1 MLIDIARKGGITAA
15 AQSGASI
22 IGRGRAV
29 IETEAAA
36 LAQLSSLLDD
46 NFAHAADLILE
57 TRGRIVV
64 TGMGK
69 SGHIGRKLA
78 ATLASTGTPAIFV
91 HPAEAAHGDLGML
104 MAGDALIV
112 LSNSGATSELKTI
125 LRHAKT
131 IACPIIGIAA
141 QPDSPVMHAAD
152 VKLVLPAAREACP
165 ANIAPTTSTVLM
177 LALGDALAIAV
188 MGVRGISREGLKALH
203 PGGVIG
209 SRLLPVNEFMHS
221 GETMPL
227 VSAAMPMRE
236 VVVAITQKSF
246 GIAGVVDADGRLVGA
261 ITDGDL
267 RRHVER
273 LLMSTAADVM
283 TTGPKTV
290 PEGTYAEDALAIM
303 NANKITALFV
313 MRHDA
318 PDVPAGLVHI
328 HDFSRLG
335 MI

>member
-1 MLIDIARKGGITAA
+1 MLIDIALKRDAEAA
-15 AQSGASI
+15 KSDASI

-29 IETEAAA
+29 IEIEAAA
-36 LAQLSSLLDD
+36 LAQLSSLLDE
-46 NFAHAADLILE
+46 NFAYATEIILE
-57 TRGRIVV
+57 TRGRVIV

-104 MAGDALIV
+104 IKGDTLLV
-112 LSNSGATSELKTI
+112 LSNSGATSELKNI
-125 LRHAKT
+125 MRHAKMLN
-131 IACPIIGIAA
+131 CPIIGVAA
-141 QPDSPVMHAAD
+141 QLDSPVMHSAD
-152 VKLVLPAAREACP
+152 VRLLLPAAREACP

-188 MGVRGISREGLKALH
+188 MGIRGISREGLKALH

-209 SRLLPVNEFMHS
+209 TRLLPVDELMHP
-221 GETMPL
+221 GDQMPL
-227 VSAAMPMRE
+227 VPAAMPMRE

-246 GIAGVVDADGRLVGA
+246 GIAGVVDADGKLVGV

-290 PEGTYAEDALAIM
+290 PEGTYAEYALAIM
-303 NANKITALFV
+303 NANRITALFV

-318 PDVPAGLVHI
+318 PAIPAGLVHI

-335 MI
+335 LI

>member
-1 MLIDIARKGGITAA
+1 MLIDIARKGALRSP
-15 AQSGASI
+15 QSHASLVA
-22 IGRGRAV
+22 RGRTV

-36 LAQLSSLLDD
+36 LAQLSAGLDE
-46 NFAHAADLILE
+46 NFALATELVLE
-57 TRGRIVV
+57 TTGRVV
-64 TGMGK
+64 VSGMGK

-78 ATLASTGTPAIFV
+78 ATLASTGTPSIFV

-104 MAGDALIV
+104 MAGDTMIV
-112 LSNSGATSELKTI
+112 LSNSGATSEIKSI
-125 LRHAKT
+125 LRHAKLLR
-131 IACPIIGIAA
+131 CPIIGIAS
-141 QPDSPVMHAAD
+141 QSESPLMHAAD
-152 VKLVLPAAREACP
+152 VGLLLPAAREACP

-188 MGVRGISREGLKALH
+188 MGIRGISREGLKVLH

-209 SRLLPVNEFMHS
+209 NRLLPVNELMHT
-221 GETMPL
+221 GDGMPM
-227 VSAAMPMRE
+227 VPAAMPMRE
-236 VVVAITQKSF
+236 VVIAMTQKSL
-246 GIAGVVDADGRLVGA
+246 GIAGVVDADGKLVGV

-267 RRHVER
+267 RRHVEQ

-283 TTGPKTV
+283 TIDPKTI
-290 PEGTYAEDALAIM
+290 PEGTYVEDAVSIM

-318 PDVPAGLVHI
+318 PQIPAGLVHI

-335 MI
+335 LI

>member
-1 MLIDIARKGGITAA
+1 VLIDIARKGGLRT
-15 AQSGASI
+15 AQSDASI

-36 LAQLSSLLDD
+36 LAQLSAALDD
-46 NFAHAADLILE
+46 NFALATELVLQ

-104 MAGDALIV
+104 MAGDVLIV

-131 IACPIIGIAA
+131 LNCAIIGVAG
-141 QPDSPVMHAAD
+141 QLDSPVMHAAD
-152 VKLVLPAAREACP
+152 AKLVLPPAREACP
-165 ANIAPTTSTVLM
+165 ANIAPTTSTTLM

-209 SRLLPVNEFMHS
+209 NRLLPVNELMHM
-221 GETMPL
+221 GENMPL
-227 VSAAMPMRE
+227 VPADMPMRE
-236 VVVAITQKSF
+236 VVIAITQKSF
-246 GIAGVVDADGRLVGA
+246 GIAGVVDADSRLVGV

-283 TTGPKTV
+283 TTGPKTI

-303 NANKITALFV
+303 NANKITSLFV

-318 PDVPAGLVHI
+318 PEVPAGLVHI

-335 MI
+335 LI

>member
-1 MLIDIARKGGITAA
+1 MLIDVAPK
-15 AQSGASI
+15 SGARDTASDASVI
-22 IGRGRAV
+22 ERGRAV
-29 IETEAAA
+29 VEIESAALVELSQSLDENFAAA
-36 LAQLSSLLDD
+36 VE
-46 NFAHAADLILE
+46 LILQ

-78 ATLASTGTPAIFV
+78 ATMASTGTPSIFV

-104 MAGDALIV
+104 MAGDALMV

-125 LRHAKT
+125 MRHAKT
-131 IACPIIGIAA
+131 LNCPIIGIAA
-141 QPDSPVMHAAD
+141 QPDSPVMHASD
-152 VKLVLPAAREACP
+152 VRLTLPAAREACP

-209 SRLLPVNEFMHS
+209 SRLLPVNELMHR
-221 GETMPL
+221 GDQMPL
-227 VSAAMPMRE
+227 VPADMPMRE

-246 GIAGVVDADGRLVGA
+246 GIAGVIDGDGKLAGV

-318 PDVPAGLVHI
+318 PEYPAGLVHI

-335 MI
+335 LI

>member
-1 MLIDIARKGGITAA
+1 MLIDIARNRESRDA
-15 AQSGASI
+15 SSDASI

-29 IETEAAA
+29 IEIEAAA
-36 LAQLSSLLDD
+36 LNQLSTMLDE
-46 NFAHAADLILE
+46 NFVLATELILE

-69 SGHIGRKLA
+69 SGHIARKLA
-78 ATLASTGTPAIFV
+78 ATMASTGTPAIFV

-104 MAGDALIV
+104 MAGDVLMV
-112 LSNSGATSELKTI
+112 LSNSGATSELKMI
-125 LRHAKT
+125 MRHAKT
-131 IACPIIGIAA
+131 LDCRIIGIAA

-152 VKLVLPAAREACP
+152 IRLVLPAAREACP

-209 SRLLPVNEFMHS
+209 TRLLPVNELMHK
-221 GETMPL
+221 GDQMPL

-246 GIAGVVDADGRLVGA
+246 GIAGVVDADGKLVGV

-318 PDVPAGLVHI
+318 PEVPAGLVHI

-335 MI
+335 LI

>member
-1 MLIDIARKGGITAA
+1 VLIDIARKSGLRL
-15 AQSGASI
+15 AQSDASI
-22 IGRGRAV
+22 ISRGRTV

-36 LAQLSSLLDD
+36 LAQLSVALDD
-46 NFAHAADLILE
+46 NFALATELILD
-57 TRGRIVV
+57 TRGRVVV

-104 MAGDALIV
+104 MAGDVLIV

-131 IACPIIGIAA
+131 LNCPIIGIAG
-141 QPDSPVMHAAD
+141 QLDSPVMHAAD
-152 VKLVLPAAREACP
+152 AKLLLPAAREACP
-165 ANIAPTTSTVLM
+165 ANIAPTTSTTLM
-177 LALGDALAIAV
+177 LALGDALSISV

-209 SRLLPVNEFMHS
+209 NRLLPVNELMHV
-221 GETMPL
+221 GDNMPL
-227 VSAAMPMRE
+227 VPAAMPMRE
-236 VVVAITQKSF
+236 VVIAITQKSF
-246 GIAGVVDADGRLVGA
+246 GIAGVVDADGKLVGV

-283 TTGPKTV
+283 TTGPKTI
-290 PEGTYAEDALAIM
+290 PEGTYVEDALAIM
-303 NANKITALFV
+303 NANKITSLFV

-318 PDVPAGLVHI
+318 PEIPAGLVHI

-335 MI
+335 LI

>member
-1 MLIDIARKGGITAA
+1 MLIDIKQKGTLRAP
-15 AQSGASI
+15 QSDASI
-22 IGRGRAV
+22 LERGRAV

-36 LAQLSSLLDD
+36 LALLSAGLDD
-46 NFAHAADLILE
+46 NFARATELILE
-57 TRGRIVV
+57 TRGRVV
-64 TGMGK
+64 VSGMGK

-104 MAGDALIV
+104 MAGDTLIV
-112 LSNSGATSELKTI
+112 LSNSGATSELKMI
-125 LRHAKT
+125 LRHAT
-131 IACPIIGIAA
+131 MLRCPIIGIAA
-141 QPDSPVMHAAD
+141 QCESPLMHAAT
-152 VKLVLPAAREACP
+152 VGLLLPNAREACP

-188 MGVRGISREGLKALH
+188 MGIRGISREGLKALH

-209 SRLLPVNEFMHS
+209 NRLLPVNEMMHR
-221 GETMPL
+221 GEGLPL
-227 VSAAMPMRE
+227 VPAAMPMRE

-246 GIAGVVDADGRLVGA
+246 GIAGVIDGDGKLVGV

-267 RRHVER
+267 RRHVEM

-283 TTGPKTV
+283 TIGPKTV
-290 PEGTYAEDALAIM
+290 PEGTYVEDALAIM
-303 NANKITALFV
+303 NANKITALFI

-318 PDVPAGLVHI
+318 PEVPAGLVHI

-335 MI
+335 LI

>member
-1 MLIDIARKGGITAA
+1 LE
-15 AQSGASI
+15 
-22 IGRGRAV
+22 RGRAV

-36 LAQLSSLLDD
+36 LALLSDGLDD
-46 NFAHAADLILE
+46 NFARATELILE
-57 TRGRIVV
+57 TRGRVV
-64 TGMGK
+64 VSGMGK

-104 MAGDALIV
+104 MAGDTLIV
-112 LSNSGATSELKTI
+112 LSNSGATSELKMI
-125 LRHAKT
+125 LRHATTLK
-131 IACPIIGIAA
+131 CPIIGIAA
-141 QPDSPVMHAAD
+141 QRESPLMHAAT
-152 VKLVLPAAREACP
+152 VGLLLPAAREACP

-188 MGVRGISREGLKALH
+188 MGIRGISREGLKALH

-209 SRLLPVNEFMHS
+209 NRLLPVNELMHK
-221 GETMPL
+221 GEGMPL
-227 VSAAMPMRE
+227 VPAAMPMRE
-236 VVVAITQKSF
+236 VVVAITQKSL
-246 GIAGVVDADGRLVGA
+246 GIAGVIDGDGKLVGV

-267 RRHVER
+267 RRHVEM

-283 TTGPKTV
+283 TIGPKTV
-290 PEGTYAEDALAIM
+290 PEGTYVEDALAIM
-303 NANKITALFV
+303 NANKITALFI

-318 PDVPAGLVHI
+318 PEVPAGLVHI

-335 MI
+335 LI

>member
-1 MLIDIARKGGITAA
+1 MLIDIARK
-15 AQSGASI
+15 SGARDAKSDASV

-29 IETEAAA
+29 IEIEAAA
-36 LAQLSSLLDD
+36 LAQLAVALDE
-46 NFAHAADLILE
+46 NFAAVTELILE
-57 TRGRIVV
+57 THGRVIV

-78 ATLASTGTPAIFV
+78 ATMASTGTPAIFV

-104 MAGDALIV
+104 MGGDTLLV

-125 LRHAKT
+125 MRHAKT
-131 IACPIIGIAA
+131 LKCPIIGIAA
-141 QPDSPVMHAAD
+141 QPDSPVMHASD
-152 VKLVLPAAREACP
+152 VQLVLPNAREACP

-209 SRLLPVNEFMHS
+209 TRLLPVNELMHR
-221 GETMPL
+221 GDQMPL
-227 VSAAMPMRE
+227 VAAAMPMRE

-246 GIAGVVDADGRLVGA
+246 GIAGVVDADGKMVGV

-283 TTGPKTV
+283 TTDPKTI

-303 NANKITALFV
+303 NANKITSLFV

-318 PDVPAGLVHI
+318 PEIPAGLVHI

-335 MI
+335 LI

>member
-1 MLIDIARKGGITAA
+1 MLIDVALKRGERNAD
-15 AQSGASI
+15 SDASI
-22 IGRGRAV
+22 VGRGRAV
-29 IETEAAA
+29 IEIEAAA
-36 LAQLSSLLDD
+36 LSQLSAALDQ
-46 NFAHAADLILE
+46 NFADAVDQILR
-57 TRGRIVV
+57 TRGRVVV

-78 ATLASTGTPAIFV
+78 ATLASTGTPSIFV

-104 MAGDALIV
+104 MGGDALVV

-125 LRHAKT
+125 MRHART
-131 IACPIIGIAA
+131 LGCPIIGIAA
-141 QPDSPVMHAAD
+141 QLDSPVMHASD
-152 VKLVLPAAREACP
+152 VRLVLPAAREACP

-177 LALGDALAIAV
+177 LALGDALAISV
-188 MGVRGISREGLKALH
+188 MGIRGISREGLKALH

-209 SRLLPVNEFMHS
+209 SRLLPVNELMHR
-221 GETMPL
+221 GDQMPL
-227 VSAAMPMRE
+227 VSAAMPMRD

-246 GIAGVVDADGRLVGA
+246 GIAGVIDGDGRLVGV

-283 TTGPKTV
+283 TADPKTI

-318 PDVPAGLVHI
+318 PGYPAGLVHI

-335 MI
+335 LI

>member
-1 MLIDIARKGGITAA
+1 MLIDVTDEMHSRTRG
-15 AQSGASI
+15 SNASVI
-22 IGRGRAV
+22 ERGRAV
-29 IETEAAA
+29 INTEAAA
-36 LAQLSSLLDD
+36 LAQLSGALDD
-46 NFAHAADLILE
+46 QFARATELILE
-57 TRGRIVV
+57 TRGRVVV

-69 SGHIGRKLA
+69 SGHIGSKVA

-104 MAGDALIV
+104 ISSDILIC
-112 LSNSGATSELKTI
+112 LSNSGATSELKAI
-125 LRHAKT
+125 LRHAKA
-131 IACPIIGIAA
+131 IGCPIIGLAA
-141 QPDSPVMHAAD
+141 QPDSPLMHAAD

-165 ANIAPTTSTVLM
+165 ANIAPTTSTTLM

-188 MGVRGISREGLKALH
+188 MGIRGISRDGLKALH
-203 PGGVIG
+203 PGGTIG
-209 SRLLPVNEFMHS
+209 LRLLPVSELMHI
-221 GETMPL
+221 GDQMPL
-227 VSAAMPMRE
+227 VPAAMPMRD
-236 VVVAITQKSF
+236 VVIAITQKSF
-246 GIAGVVDADGRLVGA
+246 GIAGVVDADGTLVGV

-283 TTGPKTV
+283 TTEPKTV

-318 PDVPAGLVHI
+318 PQQPAGLLHI
-328 HDFSRLG
+328 HDFSRMGL
-335 MI
+335 I

>member
-1 MLIDIARKGGITAA
+1 VLIDIARKSGLRS
-15 AQSGASI
+15 AQADASI

-36 LAQLSSLLDD
+36 LAQLSVALDG
-46 NFAHAADLILE
+46 NFALATELILE
-57 TRGRIVV
+57 TRGRVVV

-104 MAGDALIV
+104 MVGDVLIV
-112 LSNSGATSELKTI
+112 LSNSGATSELKMI
-125 LRHAKT
+125 VRHAK
-131 IACPIIGIAA
+131 ALNCAIIGIAG
-141 QPDSPVMHAAD
+141 QLDSPVMHAAD
-152 VKLVLPAAREACP
+152 AKLVLPAAREACP
-165 ANIAPTTSTVLM
+165 ANIAPTTSTTLM

-209 SRLLPVNEFMHS
+209 NRLLPVNELMHR
-221 GETMPL
+221 GENMPL
-227 VSAAMPMRE
+227 VAADMPMRE
-236 VVVAITQKSF
+236 VVIAITQKSF
-246 GIAGVVDADGRLVGA
+246 GIAGVIDGDGKLAGV

-283 TTGPKTV
+283 TTDPKTI

-303 NANKITALFV
+303 NANKITSLFV

-318 PDVPAGLVHI
+318 PEMPAGLIHI
-328 HDFSRLG
+328 HDFARLG
-335 MI
+335 LI

>member
-1 MLIDIARKGGITAA
+1 MLIDIARKGGLRT
-15 AQSGASI
+15 AQSDASI

-36 LAQLSSLLDD
+36 LAQLSTALDE
-46 NFAHAADLILE
+46 NFALATELILE

-104 MAGDALIV
+104 MAGDVLIV

-131 IACPIIGIAA
+131 LNCPIIGVAG
-141 QPDSPVMHAAD
+141 QLDSPVMHAAD
-152 VKLVLPAAREACP
+152 AKLVLPAAREACP
-165 ANIAPTTSTVLM
+165 ANIAPTTSTTLM

-209 SRLLPVNEFMHS
+209 NRLLPVNELMHM
-221 GETMPL
+221 GDNMPL
-227 VSAAMPMRE
+227 VAAAMPMRE

-246 GIAGVVDADGRLVGA
+246 GIAGVVDADGKLVGV

-283 TTGPKTV
+283 TTDPKTI
-290 PEGTYAEDALAIM
+290 PEGTYVEDALAIM
-303 NANKITALFV
+303 NANKITSLFV
-313 MRHDA
+313 MRHDE
-318 PDVPAGLVHI
+318 PETPAGLVHI

-335 MI
+335 LI

>member
-1 MLIDIARKGGITAA
+1 VLIDIARK
-15 AQSGASI
+15 SGARDAKSDASV

-29 IETEAAA
+29 IEIEAAA
-36 LAQLSSLLDD
+36 LAQLAVALDE
-46 NFAHAADLILE
+46 NFAAVTELILE
-57 TRGRIVV
+57 THGRVIV

-78 ATLASTGTPAIFV
+78 ATMASTGTPAIFV

-104 MAGDALIV
+104 MGGDTLLV

-125 LRHAKT
+125 MRHAKT
-131 IACPIIGIAA
+131 LKCPIIGIAA
-141 QPDSPVMHAAD
+141 QPDSPVMHASD
-152 VKLVLPAAREACP
+152 VQLVLPNAREACP

-209 SRLLPVNEFMHS
+209 TRLLPVNELMHR
-221 GETMPL
+221 GDQMPL
-227 VSAAMPMRE
+227 VAAAMPMRE

-246 GIAGVVDADGRLVGA
+246 GIAGVVDADGKMVGV

-283 TTGPKTV
+283 TTDPKTI

-303 NANKITALFV
+303 NANKITSLFV

-318 PDVPAGLVHI
+318 PEIPAGLVHI

-335 MI
+335 LI

>member
-1 MLIDIARKGGITAA
+1 MLIDIARKGGLRTA
-15 AQSGASI
+15 QYDASI

-36 LAQLSSLLDD
+36 LAQLSAALDE
-46 NFAHAADLILE
+46 NFALATELILE

-104 MAGDALIV
+104 MAGDVLIV

-131 IACPIIGIAA
+131 LNCSIIGVAG
-141 QPDSPVMHAAD
+141 QLDSPVMHAAD
-152 VKLVLPAAREACP
+152 AKLLLPAAREACP
-165 ANIAPTTSTVLM
+165 ANIAPTTSTTLM

-209 SRLLPVNEFMHS
+209 NRLLPVNELMHM
-221 GETMPL
+221 GDNMPL
-227 VSAAMPMRE
+227 VPAAMPMRE

-246 GIAGVVDADGRLVGA
+246 GIAGVVDADGKLVGV

-283 TTGPKTV
+283 TTDPKTI
-290 PEGTYAEDALAIM
+290 PEGTYVEDALAIM
-303 NANKITALFV
+303 NANKITSLFV
-313 MRHDA
+313 MRHDE
-318 PDVPAGLVHI
+318 PETPAGLVHI

-335 MI
+335 LI